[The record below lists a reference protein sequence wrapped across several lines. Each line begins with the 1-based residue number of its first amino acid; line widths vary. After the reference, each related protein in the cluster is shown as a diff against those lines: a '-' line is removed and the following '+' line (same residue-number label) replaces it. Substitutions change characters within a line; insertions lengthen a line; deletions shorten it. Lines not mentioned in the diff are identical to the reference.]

1 VPRLN
6 KAARGKRRWVGLT
19 LVSESASRSDCEDI
33 FAELLRGIEWKLY
46 DLVVEDDG
54 LIKAI
59 VRVGLSDWKE
69 ANGRLNSHEFCET
82 VTTSGKI
89 RLVRGRLGISRPPRR
104 S

>member
-19 LVSESASRSDCEDI
+19 LVSESASRSDFEDI
-33 FAELLRGIEWKLY
+33 FAELLKGIEWKLY

-54 LIKAI
+54 SIKAI
-59 VRVGLSDWKE
+59 VRVGLSDCKE
-69 ANGRLNSHEFCET
+69 ANSRLNSLEFCET

-89 RLVRGRLGISRPPRR
+89 RLVRERLGISRPPRR

>member
-1 VPRLN
+1 MN
-6 KAARGKRRWVGLT
+6 KVARGKRRWVGLT
-19 LVSESASRSDCEDI
+19 LVSETSSRSDCEEI

-46 DLVVEDDG
+46 DFVVEDGG

-59 VRVGLSDWKE
+59 VRVGLSDWEE
-69 ANGRLNSHEFCET
+69 AIGRLNSHEFCET